1 MHTLNCKKKNAA
13 SCPMLSDLKRNDIDL
28 YADSRLRH
36 RTFCNRTLRIMRYNF
51 EFVISPIWSAS
62 DPI

>member
-1 MHTLNCKKKNAA
+1 
-13 SCPMLSDLKRNDIDL
+13 MLSDLKRNDIDL

-36 RTFCNRTLRIMRYNF
+36 RTFCNHTLRIMRYNF